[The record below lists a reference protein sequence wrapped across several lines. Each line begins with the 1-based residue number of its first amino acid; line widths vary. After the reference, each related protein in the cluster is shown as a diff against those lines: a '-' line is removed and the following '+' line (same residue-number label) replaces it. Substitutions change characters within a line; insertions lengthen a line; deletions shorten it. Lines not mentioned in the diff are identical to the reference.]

1 MQTYLLG
8 AIAALGAAA
17 TAVHLA
23 TGHLGLAIV
32 FGASTLSLAASAM
45 AARAPARPA
54 TSNQGAI
61 RAVLDSV
68 SLCAVILAIV
78 FLATGHRIWLAPS
91 SPSVSS
97 PSRCASGCSEGSPAG
112 PYNGQCS

>member
-78 FLATGHRIWLAPS
+78 FLATGHRIWLAPLIAIS
-91 SPSVSS
+91 FLAFALRVWMLRGQ
-97 PSRCASGCSEGSPAG
+97 PSRTV
-112 PYNGQCS
+112 

>member
-17 TAVHLA
+17 TAVQVA

-78 FLATGHRIWLAPS
+78 FLATGHSIWLAFIAIGGLAHALR
-91 SPSVSS
+91 VWMLRGQ
-97 PSRCASGCSEGSPAG
+97 PSRTV
-112 PYNGQCS
+112 

>member
-17 TAVHLA
+17 TAVQVA

-78 FLATGHRIWLAPS
+78 FLATGHRIRLAPLIAIS
-91 SPSVSS
+91 FLAFALRVWMLRGQ
-97 PSRCASGCSEGSPAG
+97 PSRTV
-112 PYNGQCS
+112 